1 MAVKCDTLSCP
12 MFFKPHKSHWGATLT
27 FFESQKMLELPE
39 DTFERDIVILFRKW
53 TRWTSQMLKSWSKLL
68 IQCLNRQIPHWL
80 SPLHFLSGSFMTSW
94 WLISGESHQKDH
106 QSGFKEAVW
115 HWLGKEQSVH
125 SHWVWKLLVSI
136 GITVDGLW
144 KHTHIFSTSDY

>member
-1 MAVKCDTLSCP
+1 MWYLELSHVLQTPQEPLRSYVDFFWKSEDVGASRGHIWKGYCDT
-12 MFFKPHKSHWGATLT
+12 
-27 FFESQKMLELPE
+27 
-39 DTFERDIVILFRKW
+39 VRKW

-106 QSGFKEAVW
+106 QSGFTEAVW

>member
-1 MAVKCDTLSCP
+1 MWYFEL
-12 MFFKPHKSHWGATLT
+12 PHVLRTPQEPLRSYAD

-39 DTFERDIVILFRKW
+39 DTFERDIAILSREW

-68 IQCLNRQIPHWL
+68 IQCLNRRIPHWL

-94 WLISGESHQKDH
+94 WLISVESHQKDH
-106 QSGFKEAVW
+106 QSGFTEAVW

-125 SHWVWKLLVSI
+125 SRWVWKLLVSI
-136 GITVDGLW
+136 GITVEGFW
-144 KHTHIFSTSDY
+144 NHTHLFSTSDY